1 MKNIA
6 ETESNR
12 VEAETGIPE
21 EVQLLVDALD
31 DKRAVD
37 IAVLDLRETSDTL
50 DWFIIASGDY
60 KMDNPQR
67 MH

>member
-31 DKRAVD
+31 DKRAVQDGANRFGPSEPQLLRPSTWLSTWLGITRD
-37 IAVLDLRETSDTL
+37 IC
-50 DWFIIASGDY
+50 G
-60 KMDNPQR
+60 
-67 MH
+67 